1 MIRLRPMRSK
11 PALDDRASAASW
23 LRSAAL
29 AVIISLLAAA
39 VIIRLNDTGD
49 RYHEREEAL
58 SALERSVVDATV
70 ESGLAMLAS
79 VEGEDGEAVRAME
92 SYRIAAAELAA
103 APIPGGAQQV
113 RLLRDQYVQEL
124 GKVALLVE
132 AGRGLDAARSL
143 RSLEEPFRSLRASIA
158 DERLAA
164 SRGERRYE
172 QISTWSTVAA
182 MMFAA
187 AIAGLLAWHT
197 ERSRR
202 KAADA
207 AADEL
212 RSLAYIDPL
221 TGLPNRTEFM
231 ARLNNALLG
240 IRDGGGTLAV
250 LFIDI
255 DNFKSVNDTMGHA
268 AGDLLITLVARRI
281 EAAIRPSDT
290 CARLGGDE
298 FAIILD
304 GMGDLEHATHVTERI
319 LMAMDDPFVVDDRQL
334 SVHCSIGLAISEGGK
349 EDADEL
355 TRNADVAMYVA
366 KSRGKARFEIYEP
379 SMHPDLVE
387 QRELLDDLNGALERR
402 ELVLFYQPVV
412 EMQTGT
418 VVGAEALIRWQH
430 PSRRIVPPSKFI
442 PIAEQSGLILPIG
455 RWVLQEAC
463 RQGAL
468 WRIRFP
474 DRSRFSMAVNVSARQ
489 LEEPAFV
496 DELRA
501 TLRGYN
507 VDPQSLTL
515 ELTESMMLRD
525 DETTVCR
532 LRQIRELGVRIAIDD
547 FGTGYSSLGY
557 LQQFPVDVIKIDRSF
572 TERLSSDGR
581 NFEVTRS
588 IVELGRSLGVDIV
601 AEGIEHAGQVA
612 AVRSLGCT
620 HGQGYYFGRPVPADD
635 FTKIISRSIF
645 APLRRVA

>member
-1 MIRLRPMRSK
+1 
-11 PALDDRASAASW
+11 
-23 LRSAAL
+23 
-29 AVIISLLAAA
+29 
-39 VIIRLNDTGD
+39 
-49 RYHEREEAL
+49 
-58 SALERSVVDATV
+58 
-70 ESGLAMLAS
+70 
-79 VEGEDGEAVRAME
+79 
-92 SYRIAAAELAA
+92 
-103 APIPGGAQQV
+103 
-113 RLLRDQYVQEL
+113 
-124 GKVALLVE
+124 
-132 AGRGLDAARSL
+132 
-143 RSLEEPFRSLRASIA
+143 
-158 DERLAA
+158 
-164 SRGERRYE
+164 
-172 QISTWSTVAA
+172 
-182 MMFAA
+182 
-187 AIAGLLAWHT
+187 
-197 ERSRR
+197 
-202 KAADA
+202 
-207 AADEL
+207 
-212 RSLAYIDPL
+212 
-221 TGLPNRTEFM
+221 
-231 ARLNNALLG
+231 
-240 IRDGGGTLAV
+240 
-250 LFIDI
+250 
-255 DNFKSVNDTMGHA
+255 
-268 AGDLLITLVARRI
+268 
-281 EAAIRPSDT
+281 
-290 CARLGGDE
+290 
-298 FAIILD
+298 
-304 GMGDLEHATHVTERI
+304 
-319 LMAMDDPFVVDDRQL
+319 
-334 SVHCSIGLAISEGGK
+334 
-349 EDADEL
+349 
-355 TRNADVAMYVA
+355 MYVA